1 MEHHLTHKIAV
12 VTGSSAGIGLA
23 TSKLLYQHGATVILN
38 GRSKDKLLK
47 IQKEMESEN
56 SPGSIQVVEA
66 DLGSAEGVQKFIKEV
81 PHCDILVNNVGIYS
95 IKPFEEITDE
105 EWQRMWEINVMS
117 GVRLT
122 RHYFKGMRKNNW
134 GRIVFV
140 SSESGVQIPPEMIHY
155 GVTKTAQIGL
165 ARGIAELTA
174 KTEITVNSILVGPT
188 YTEGVEQFVKE
199 MAEQKGTSIQKSK
212 DDFFIDA
219 RPSSIIKRFITP
231 EEIGNVITFICS
243 PEASAINGAAVR
255 AEGGIIRSI

>member
-1 MEHHLTHKIAV
+1 MKYHLTNKIAV

-23 TSKLLYQHGATVILN
+23 TSKLLYQQGATVILN
-38 GRSKDKLLK
+38 GRSKDKLVE
-47 IQKEMESEN
+47 IQKEMESQEL
-56 SPGSIQVVEA
+56 PGSIRVVEA

-105 EWQRMWEINVMS
+105 EWQNMWEINVMS

-134 GRIVFV
+134 GRIIFV

-165 ARGIAELTA
+165 ARGIAELTT

-199 MAEQKGTSIQKSK
+199 MAEQKEISVQKAK
-212 DDFFIDA
+212 DDFFIEA